1 MAKRKTTETPPS
13 PPPGPGRRGKIE
25 KASNVSD
32 TLKPPPKPAKPK
44 PAKPKPEKR

>member
-1 MAKRKTTETPPS
+1 MAKRKTTVTPP
-13 PPPGPGRRGKIE
+13 PPRPGRRGQVE

-44 PAKPKPEKR
+44 PEKR